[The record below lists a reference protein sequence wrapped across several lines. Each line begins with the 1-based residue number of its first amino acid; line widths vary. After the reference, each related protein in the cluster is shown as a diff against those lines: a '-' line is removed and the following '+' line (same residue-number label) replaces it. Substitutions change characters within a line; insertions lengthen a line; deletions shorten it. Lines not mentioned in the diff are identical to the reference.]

1 MNAVIAFLMCC
12 STCGWTLHGLWP
24 EDGNWCNPSNITM
37 NMLQPLQPKLSHE
50 WISCEAPNDPLEFYQ
65 HEWSKHGSCT
75 GWTPLV
81 YFNTSLS
88 YYNRY
93 LKEAE
98 EKCTPMTSCK
108 LNTTIDPDLF
118 VSVSHFDL
126 CPFQI

>member
-12 STCGWTLHGLWP
+12 STCTWTLHGLWP
-24 EDGNWCNPSNITM
+24 EVGNWCHPSNITM
-37 NMLQPLQPKLSHE
+37 QELESLQPRLGQD
-50 WISCEAPNDPLEFYQ
+50 WISCEDHKDPLDFYQ

-88 YYNRY
+88 YYDRY

-98 EKCTPMTSCK
+98 ERCKPMTSCK
-108 LNTTIDPDLF
+108 LNTTISLFMQDQDLF
-118 VSVSHFDL
+118 
-126 CPFQI
+126 